1 MNYSP
6 GDRKVKSH
14 EGHGISDYGQGEFS
28 GIKNDMN
35 KSHFQ
40 KVYDQGGRFD
50 PTNPCYPADVVP
62 LRSGLCDM

>member
-28 GIKNDMN
+28 GIKIN
-35 KSHFQ
+35 
-40 KVYDQGGRFD
+40 
-50 PTNPCYPADVVP
+50 
-62 LRSGLCDM
+62 